1 MIIRC
6 GITGILMMFLVFGSM
21 HLSIGQSDIGKIKCI
36 CIDAGHGGKDPGA
49 IGSKAKEKNVVL
61 AVALK
66 LGKLIETTYPDIKV
80 VYIRDK
86 DVFVELRD
94 RTRIANKNK
103 ADLFISIHANAL
115 DVKKKPG
122 NKNIKGVETFVLGT
136 NSSEH
141 NLKVAMQENSVI
153 HYEDDY
159 SAKYAGFDPA
169 RVESYILFNMI
180 RNLHLENSVNLA
192 TMIQSELV
200 KNTKQVNR
208 EVRQAPL
215 WVLKDVAMPAAL
227 VEIGYITNL
236 DDERF
241 MMSAVGQDKIARSI
255 FKGFQNYK
263 NKLEA
268 KTMGSLKLQ
277 NKEAVSRNAGTTE
290 SRAVGDIKSASKRP
304 LYAIQV
310 ASSAG
315 RMKDCAS
322 ICRGMKVNELY
333 SKGRYRYY
341 VKASDDL
348 DVVKKSLGEVRK
360 IVKDCFVIAIYND
373 EIISVAEARKLEG
386 K

>member
-1 MIIRC
+1 MINRY

-21 HLSIGQSDIGKIKCI
+21 HISVGHSDIGRIKCV

-49 IGSKAKEKNVVL
+49 MGSKAKEKNVVL

-66 LGKLIETTYPDIKV
+66 LGKLIETAYPDMKV
-80 VYIRDK
+80 VYIRNK

-115 DVKKKPG
+115 DVKKKPS
-122 NKNIKGVETFVLGT
+122 NKYIKGVETFVLGT
-136 NSSEH
+136 NSSTH

-159 SAKYAGFDPA
+159 SAKYAGFDPSRA
-169 RVESYILFNMI
+169 ESYILFNMI

-200 KNTKQVNR
+200 KTTKQVNR

-227 VEIGYITNL
+227 VEIGYITNP

-241 MMSAVGQDKIARSI
+241 MMSNAGQDKIARSI

-268 KTMGSLKLQ
+268 KTVGSWKIQ
-277 NKEAVSRNAGTTE
+277 NDKVDNNKTIASEAGVGKGTSE
-290 SRAVGDIKSASKRP
+290 RP
-304 LYAIQV
+304 FYAIQV
-310 ASSAG
+310 ASSVG
-315 RMKDCAS
+315 RIKNCAS
-322 ICRGMKVNELY
+322 ICKNIKVSELH
-333 SKGRYRYY
+333 SNGRYRYY
-341 VKASDDL
+341 VKASESL
-348 DVVKKSLGEVRK
+348 DVVKKSLGEVK
-360 IVKDCFVIAIYND
+360 KFVKDCFVIAIYNN

>member
-1 MIIRC
+1 MINRY

-21 HLSIGQSDIGKIKCI
+21 HISVGQSDIGRIKCV

-49 IGSKAKEKNVVL
+49 MGSKAKEKNVVL

-66 LGKLIETTYPDIKV
+66 LGKLIETAYPDMKV
-80 VYIRDK
+80 VYIRNK

-115 DVKKKPG
+115 DVKKKPS
-122 NKNIKGVETFVLGT
+122 NKYIKGVETFVLGT
-136 NSSEH
+136 NSSDH

-159 SAKYAGFDPA
+159 SAKYAGFDPSRA
-169 RVESYILFNMI
+169 ESYILFNMI

-200 KNTKQVNR
+200 KTTKQVNR

-227 VEIGYITNL
+227 VEIGYITNP

-241 MMSAVGQDKIARSI
+241 MMSNAGQDKIARSI

-268 KTMGSLKLQ
+268 KTVGSWKIQ
-277 NKEAVSRNAGTTE
+277 NDKVDNNKTIASEAGVGKGTSE
-290 SRAVGDIKSASKRP
+290 RP
-304 LYAIQV
+304 FYAIQV
-310 ASSAG
+310 ASSVG
-315 RMKDCAS
+315 RIKNCAS
-322 ICRGMKVNELY
+322 ICKNIKVSELH
-333 SKGRYRYY
+333 SNGRYRYY
-341 VKASDDL
+341 VKASESL
-348 DVVKKSLGEVRK
+348 DVVKKSLGEVK
-360 IVKDCFVIAIYND
+360 KLVKDCFVIAIYNN

>member
-6 GITGILMMFLVFGSM
+6 GITGILMMFLVFGFM

-159 SAKYAGFDPA
+159 SAKYAGFDPS

-200 KNTKQVNR
+200 KTTKQVNR

-227 VEIGYITNL
+227 VEIGYITNI

-277 NKEAVSRNAGTTE
+277 NKEAVSSNAGATE
-290 SRAVGDIKSASKRP
+290 SRAVGDIKPASKRP

>member
-1 MIIRC
+1 MINRY

-21 HLSIGQSDIGKIKCI
+21 HISVGQSDIGRIKCV

-49 IGSKAKEKNVVL
+49 MGSKAKEKNVVL

-66 LGKLIETTYPDIKV
+66 LGKLIETAYPDMKV
-80 VYIRDK
+80 VYIRNK

-115 DVKKKPG
+115 DVKKKPS
-122 NKNIKGVETFVLGT
+122 NKYIKGVETFVLGT
-136 NSSEH
+136 NSSTH

-159 SAKYAGFDPA
+159 SAKYAGFDPSRA
-169 RVESYILFNMI
+169 ESYILFNMI

-200 KNTKQVNR
+200 KTTKQVNR

-227 VEIGYITNL
+227 VEIGYITNP

-241 MMSAVGQDKIARSI
+241 MMSNAGQDKIARSI

-268 KTMGSLKLQ
+268 KTVGSWKIQ
-277 NKEAVSRNAGTTE
+277 NDKVDNNKTIASEVGVGKGTSE
-290 SRAVGDIKSASKRP
+290 RP
-304 LYAIQV
+304 FYAIQV
-310 ASSAG
+310 ASSVG
-315 RMKDCAS
+315 RIKNSAN
-322 ICRGMKVNELY
+322 ICKNMEVIELH
-333 SKGRYRYY
+333 SNGRYRYY
-341 VKASDDL
+341 VKASESL
-348 DVVKKSLGEVRK
+348 DVVKKSLGEVK
-360 IVKDCFVIAIYND
+360 KFVKDCFVIAIYNN

>member
-1 MIIRC
+1 MINRY

-21 HLSIGQSDIGKIKCI
+21 HISVGQSDIGRIKCV

-49 IGSKAKEKNVVL
+49 PGSKAKEKNVVL

-66 LGKLIETTYPDIKV
+66 LGKLIETAYPDMKV
-80 VYIRDK
+80 VYIRNK

-115 DVKKKPG
+115 DVKKKPS
-122 NKNIKGVETFVLGT
+122 NKYIKGIETFVLGT
-136 NSSEH
+136 NSSAH

-159 SAKYAGFDPA
+159 SAKYAGFDPSRA
-169 RVESYILFNMI
+169 ESYILFNMI

-200 KNTKQVNR
+200 KTTKQVNR

-227 VEIGYITNL
+227 VEIGYISNP

-241 MMSAVGQDKIARSI
+241 MMSNAGQDKIARSI

-268 KTMGSLKLQ
+268 KTVGSWKIQ
-277 NKEAVSRNAGTTE
+277 NDKVDNNKTIASEAGVGKGTSE
-290 SRAVGDIKSASKRP
+290 RP
-304 LYAIQV
+304 FYAIQV
-310 ASSAG
+310 ASSVG
-315 RMKDCAS
+315 RIKNCAS
-322 ICRGMKVNELY
+322 ICKNIKVSELH
-333 SKGRYRYY
+333 SNGRYRYY
-341 VKASDDL
+341 VKASESL
-348 DVVKKSLGEVRK
+348 DVVKKSLGEVK
-360 IVKDCFVIAIYND
+360 KLVKDCFVIAIYNN

>member
-1 MIIRC
+1 MIIRY
-6 GITGILMMFLVFGSM
+6 GITGILVMFLLLGFVHISV
-21 HLSIGQSDIGKIKCI
+21 GQSEVGKIKCI

-49 IGSKAKEKNVVL
+49 LGPKAKEKNVVL

-66 LGKLIETTYPDIKV
+66 LGKLVEAAYPKMKV
-80 VYIRDK
+80 IYIRDK

-115 DVKKKPG
+115 DIKRKPS
-122 NKNIKGVETFVLGT
+122 NKYVKGVETFVLGT

-141 NLKVAMQENSVI
+141 NLKVAMKENSVI

-159 SAKYAGFDPA
+159 SAKYAGFDPSKA
-169 RVESYILFNMI
+169 ESYILFNMI
-180 RNLHLENSVNLA
+180 RNLHLDNSILLA

-200 KNTKQVNR
+200 KTTKQVNR

-227 VEIGYITNL
+227 VEIGYVTNP

-241 MMSAVGQDKIARSI
+241 MMSSAGQDKIARAI

-263 NKLEA
+263 AKVEA
-268 KTMGSLKLQ
+268 KAI
-277 NKEAVSRNAGTTE
+277 AVADTQKQVESKPVVAPVNASGK
-290 SRAVGDIKSASKRP
+290 AVAAERP
-304 LYAIQV
+304 LFAIQV
-310 ASSAG
+310 ASSVN
-315 RMKDCAS
+315 RLKNCAN
-322 ICRGMKVNELY
+322 ICRGTKVVELN
-333 SKGRYRYY
+333 SGGRYRYY
-341 VKASDDL
+341 VYASENLND
-348 DVVKKSLGEVRK
+348 VKKRLGEVRRQ
-360 IVKDCFVIAIYND
+360 VKDCFVIAIYKN
-373 EIISVAEARKLEG
+373 ELISVAKAQKLAG

>member
-6 GITGILMMFLVFGSM
+6 GIIAILMMFLVLGSM
-21 HLSIGQSDIGKIKCI
+21 CISVGQSDIGKIKCI

-49 IGSKAKEKNVVL
+49 IGSKTREKDVVL
-61 AVALK
+61 AVALR
-66 LGKLIETTYPDIKV
+66 LGRLIEVAYPNIKV
-80 VYIRDK
+80 VYIRNK

-94 RTRIANKNK
+94 RTRIANNNK

-115 DVKKKPG
+115 DVKKKPS
-122 NKNIKGVETFVLGT
+122 NKYIKGVETFVLGT

-141 NLKVAMQENSVI
+141 NLRVAMKENSVI

-159 SAKYAGFDPA
+159 SAKYAGFDPSK
-169 RVESYILFNMI
+169 VESYILFNMV

-200 KNTKQVNR
+200 KTTKQVNR

-215 WVLKDVAMPAAL
+215 WVLKDVAMPAVL
-227 VEIGYITNL
+227 VEIGYISNP

-241 MMSAVGQDKIARSI
+241 MMSNAGQYKIARSI

-268 KTMGSLKLQ
+268 KTAGVLMLKGQ
-277 NKEAVSRNAGTTE
+277 ETAKNNVITERHSINKKEV
-290 SRAVGDIKSASKRP
+290 ASERP

-310 ASSAG
+310 ASSVVCIKNSAN
-315 RMKDCAS
+315 
-322 ICRGMKVNELY
+322 ICHGMQVNELN
-333 SKGRYRYY
+333 SGGRFRYY
-341 VKASDDL
+341 VQASENL
-348 DVVKKSLGEVRK
+348 NTVKKSLSEVRM
-360 IVKDCFVIAIYND
+360 IVKDCFVIAIYKNK
-373 EIISVAEARKLEG
+373 IISVAEAQKLS